1 MLKKLSIRMKLI
13 SLIVVVLTVGMTISS
28 VITINLFK
36 VEIKEILQ
44 EETKEKVAFL
54 NTYLESY
61 LATPISLVENTAEN
75 VEVTKDGALLHDQL
89 KTRAESIE
97 GILGLH
103 VAFDG
108 DPILYS
114 SETLTLEPDYNSNT
128 RDWYQEAK
136 ENAGQVVVTDPYVDA
151 ITGKLI
157 VGVSKAMDNGQGVVT
172 LDLDLAF
179 LAELTASIKIGNS
192 GYAFILDNEGN
203 VLYHPSYEQNKSLV
217 DIPFYDDFMANDYL
231 ETENNGE
238 QVFMNRFYNEQMNWQ
253 IGSIYPYEDVRD
265 AYVGLR
271 LPVITVNAIFI
282 LITTFIFFF
291 IIGRFLNPLRKVAEV
306 AELVAQGNLKQRV
319 VIRTEDEIGQLSGS
333 FNNMTSGLKTM
344 IHAVDDTS
352 GKLSTFSL
360 DVSAS
365 IEENVQ
371 SIYQVV
377 EHIQTVANQSAE
389 QLQATAQVQQVVHN
403 MGDEVNH
410 IASNMNEVKQASK
423 EAEQHTND
431 GVAVMVHAK
440 EQMQQIEASAS
451 QTENNFNELVSV
463 ANEIDKFSKVISG
476 IADQTNL
483 LALNASIEAA
493 RAGEHGKGF
502 AVVADEVRK
511 LAEQTNESANEIQAL
526 VTTIQKTGTIANE
539 SIASSNA
546 AVLTGIAQI
555 ENASTMFNTI
565 HDVMDTLLN
574 RVNQTQAAITSLQQN
589 KEEVI
594 SSVEE
599 ITSMTKQVSDSVE
612 QVAAT
617 TQEQNASMEQMA
629 VAAEQLSDQAQDL
642 QDTIKRFE
650 I

>member
-1 MLKKLSIRMKLI
+1 MLKKLSIRRKLI
-13 SLIVVVLTVGMTISS
+13 SLLMVVLFIALTVSS
-28 VITINLFK
+28 VISINLFK
-36 VEIKEILQ
+36 VEIRDILQ
-44 EETKEKVAFL
+44 RETTEKVTFL

-61 LATPISLVENTAEN
+61 LATPISLVENTAKIIP
-75 VEVTKDGALLHDQL
+75 VTDDRELLHEQL
-89 KTRAESIE
+89 KIRAESIE
-97 GILGLH
+97 GISGLH
-103 VAFDG
+103 AAFDG
-108 DPILYS
+108 DPHLYS
-114 SETLTLEPDYNSNT
+114 SEKLTLEADYNSNT
-128 RDWYQEAK
+128 RDWFIEAK
-136 ENAGQVVVTDPYVDA
+136 EHAGQVVVTDPYVDA

-179 LAELTASIKIGNS
+179 LAELTASIQIGES
-192 GYAFILDNEGN
+192 GYAFILDSKGN
-203 VLYHPSYEQNKSLV
+203 VLYHPSFEQNKSLT
-217 DIPFYDDFMANDYL
+217 DLAFFEDFMNNEYL
-231 ETENNGE
+231 ETTQNGE
-238 QVFMNRFYNEQMNWQ
+238 KVFINRFYNEHMNWQ
-253 IGSIYPYEDVRD
+253 IGSIYPYEDVKS
-265 AYVGLR
+265 AYVGIR
-271 LPVITVNAIFI
+271 LPIILLNAMFIFSI
-282 LITTFIFFF
+282 SLIFFF
-291 IIGRFLNPLRKVAEV
+291 IIGRTLKPLKEVMGV

-333 FNNMTSGLKTM
+333 FNDMTSGLKTM

-389 QLQATAQVQQVVHN
+389 QLQATAQVQQVVN
-403 MGDEVNH
+403 TMGDEVNH

-423 EAEQHTND
+423 AAEQHTND

-451 QTENNFNELVSV
+451 QTVNNFNELVSV

-565 HDVMDTLLN
+565 HDVMGTLLN

-629 VAAEQLSDQAQDL
+629 VAAEALSDQAQDL